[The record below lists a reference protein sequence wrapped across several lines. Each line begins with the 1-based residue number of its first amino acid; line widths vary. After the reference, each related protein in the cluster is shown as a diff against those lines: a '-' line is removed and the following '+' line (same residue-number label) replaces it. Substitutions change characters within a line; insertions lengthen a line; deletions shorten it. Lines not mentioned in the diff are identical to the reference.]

1 MTLVCWNC
9 GSSLEAMPLPI
20 SRHAHCQSCFE
31 PVHSCRMCLF
41 RAESKPGQCE
51 DERAD
56 PPTQKESANFC
67 EYFKPRN
74 NAYSNQRGVA
84 ADSAKASLDALF
96 GASKDAIASDATA
109 NSSAA
114 VIAQPQ
120 SKDAAAKAALEAL
133 FGSPTKK

>member
-9 GSSLEAMPLPI
+9 GSSLEAIPLPI

-31 PVHSCRMCLF
+31 PVHSCRMCRF
-41 RAESKPGQCE
+41 HDESIPGQCE

-56 PPTQKESANFC
+56 PPTEKENANFC

-74 NAYSNQRGVA
+74 NAYSNQRGTA
-84 ADSAKASLDALF
+84 AESAKARLDTLFGASLDAT
-96 GASKDAIASDATA
+96 ASDESTNMATPETPLA
-109 NSSAA
+109 
-114 VIAQPQ
+114 Q
-120 SKDAAAKAALEAL
+120 SKEAAAKAALEAL